1 MADVNI
7 VNLSVSE
14 IEGLLRTPGTIVRG
28 ELDVL
33 VVESVEGDNVTVSGN
48 TYLVPQAI
56 LVATDYM
63 LETYNIGELAK
74 ALYKIEGDLLPSRL
88 DADYGPLDD

>member
-14 IEGLLRTPGTIVRG
+14 IEDLLRTPGTVVRG

-33 VVESVEGDNVTVSGN
+33 VVESVEGNEVTVSGN

-56 LVATDYM
+56 LASTDYM
-63 LETYNIGELAK
+63 LETYEIGKLAQ
-74 ALYKIEGDLLPSRL
+74 ALYKI
-88 DADYGPLDD
+88 